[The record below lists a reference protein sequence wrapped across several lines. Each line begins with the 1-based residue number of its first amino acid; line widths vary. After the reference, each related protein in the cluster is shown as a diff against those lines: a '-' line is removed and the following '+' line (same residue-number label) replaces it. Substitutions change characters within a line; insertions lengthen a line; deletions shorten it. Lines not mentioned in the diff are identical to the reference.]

1 MTAPPLH
8 ERLRAASAGLQS
20 ERVSLAEMAAAH
32 GPAAQGTLLVLMATP
47 CLLPVAG
54 VGTLLGLGLVAV
66 ALAMWRGHEPVGLPP
81 RVAAMALPRDGAQR
95 VLGLIAH
102 FYAFAS
108 RCSRERLTHLV
119 QTGRCRWIAAGVG
132 AMAVLIV
139 LPIPFGNVL
148 PALAL
153 TAFGLGMVFRDGAAV
168 LLGAVFSVLALA
180 FTAGLGLAAWH
191 WGGEGLAAWL
201 AA

>member
-1 MTAPPLH
+1 
-8 ERLRAASAGLQS
+8 
-20 ERVSLAEMAAAH
+20 MAA
-32 GPAAQGTLLVLMATP
+32 P

-66 ALAMWRGHEPVGLPP
+66 ALALWRGHEPVGLPP

-108 RCSRERLTHLV
+108 RCSRARLTHLV
-119 QTGRCRWIAAGVG
+119 RTGRCRWTAASVG

-180 FTAGLGLAAWH
+180 FTAALGLAAWH
-191 WGGEGLAAWL
+191 WGGEGLTAWL

>member
-1 MTAPPLH
+1 MTASPLH
-8 ERLRAASAGLQS
+8 ERLRAAAAGLQS
-20 ERVSLAEMAAAH
+20 ERVSLAELAAAH
-32 GPAAQGTLLVLMATP
+32 GPAAQGTLLVLMAVP

-66 ALAMWRGHEPVGLPP
+66 ALALWRGHEPVGLPP
-81 RVAAMALPRDGAQR
+81 RVAAMALPRQGAQR
-95 VLGLIAH
+95 VLGLIAA

-119 QTGRCRWIAAGVG
+119 RPGRCRWLAAAVG

-153 TAFGLGMVFRDGAAV
+153 TAFGLGRVFRDGLAV
-168 LLGAVFSVLALA
+168 VLGAVFAALALA
-180 FTAGLGLAAWH
+180 FTAGLGAAAWH
-191 WGGEGLAAWL
+191 WGGEGLMAWL
-201 AA
+201 DA

>member
-119 QTGRCRWIAAGVG
+119 RSGRCRWIAASVG

>member
-20 ERVSLAEMAAAH
+20 DRVSLAEMAAAH

-119 QTGRCRWIAAGVG
+119 RSGRCRWIAASVG

>member
-8 ERLRAASAGLQS
+8 ERLRAASASLQS
-20 ERVSLAEMAAAH
+20 DRVSLAEMAEAH
-32 GPAAQGTLLVLMATP
+32 GPAAQGTLLVLMAAP

-66 ALAMWRGHEPVGLPP
+66 ALALWRGHEPVGLPP

-108 RCSRERLTHLV
+108 RCSRARLTHLV
-119 QTGRCRWIAAGVG
+119 RTGRCRWTAASVG

-180 FTAGLGLAAWH
+180 FTAALGLAAWH
-191 WGGEGLAAWL
+191 WGGEGLTAWL